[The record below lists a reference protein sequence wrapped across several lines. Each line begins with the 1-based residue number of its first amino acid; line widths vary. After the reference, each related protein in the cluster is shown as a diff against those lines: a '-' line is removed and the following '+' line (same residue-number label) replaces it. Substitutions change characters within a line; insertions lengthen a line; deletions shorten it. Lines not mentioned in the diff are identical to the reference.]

1 MLGMC
6 PNGFPWWMPPLPLA
20 PLSIQPM
27 KRTCLLLSLALLL
40 GACTSQVVENIPL
53 PEHPRP
59 DFERPQWENLNGY
72 WNFGFEENNLD
83 QRILV
88 PFPWGSALSEVEDK
102 GDIAWYSREITIPR
116 SWKGKRVFLV
126 VGASDWKTEVW
137 LNGESLGCHDECR
150 GSGTG

>member
-1 MLGMC
+1 
-6 PNGFPWWMPPLPLA
+6 
-20 PLSIQPM
+20 M

-40 GACTSQVVENIPL
+40 GACTTQVVENIPL

-88 PFPWGSALSEVEDK
+88 PFPWGSPLSEVK
-102 GDIAWYSREITIPR
+102 TRATLPGTAVKSPFPVPGRVSAC
-116 SWKGKRVFLV
+116 SW
-126 VGASDWKTEVW
+126 W
-137 LNGESLGCHDECR
+137 
-150 GSGTG
+150 